1 MDLLRCISN
10 ARLQPKDWNWY
21 PAACLNQVNLPCC
34 SIDGSSSILPPTLA
48 RWPCCTATL
57 LAAHLHQVDLLRCD
71 VAALSGQARL
81 RADTV
86 VMNPP
91 FGTRQKGADID
102 FLRAA
107 FRVPPRLTPPPL
119 VGP

>member
-1 MDLLRCISN
+1 MH
-10 ARLQPKDWNWY
+10 KDWY
-21 PAACLNQVNLPCC
+21 PAACLNQVNLPRC
-34 SIDGSSSILPPTLA
+34 SLSGSSSILPLTLA
-48 RWPCCTATL
+48 RWPCCTAIL
-57 LAAHLHQVDLLRCD
+57 FAAHLNQVDLLRCD

-81 RADTV
+81 RAHTV

-107 FRVPPRLTPPPL
+107 FRVPPRLRL
-119 VGP
+119 RRLLYHKDVMSVWCFASRSA